1 MKYLLLSA
9 TAALVAAAG
18 AASARTFPEL
28 VFPNH
33 QNAQLSPSDRID
45 VRKRV
50 PNAMLDD
57 LTMAQVQAIRDSLRS
72 DDRNRGGQI
81 RSILMQ

>member
-1 MKYLLLSA
+1 MKHLLLAS
-9 TAALVAAAG
+9 TIALLAAG
-18 AASARTFPEL
+18 AASARTFPDL
-28 VFPNH
+28 VFPDH
-33 QNAQLSPSDRID
+33 QYEQLSPSDKID

-50 PNAMLDD
+50 PNAMLDN
-57 LTMAQVQAIRDSLRS
+57 LTLSQVQAIRDTLRS

>member
-1 MKYLLLSA
+1 MKPLIVVSTIALL
-9 TAALVAAAG
+9 AAG
-18 AASARTFPEL
+18 SASARTFPEL

-33 QNAQLSPSDRID
+33 QYLQLSTSERID

-57 LTMAQVQAIRDSLRS
+57 LTLSQVQAIRDTLRG
-72 DDRNRGGQI
+72 DDRNRGGNI
-81 RSILMQ
+81 RSILMR